1 MKKQL
6 GIVMALVMITFIGF
20 GIIIPVLPEVVDSH
34 FHLNMMLVVYSGVA
48 FLMSPLWG
56 KWSDRFGRKPIIM
69 IGTLGFSLSFLLLA
83 VSNTHVVTQLASHF
97 FAHPQLGVIYA
108 SRVFGGAFSGAVA
121 AVAVAYIAD
130 ITTDE
135 TRTKGMGLIGMSIG
149 LGFII
154 GPGVGALLSQ
164 SNLYLPFYASAVMA
178 LIAFVVVALRLPESL
193 SAEERMARV
202 EGGSRWQA
210 FEGKLKYL
218 YVLGFFVSFS
228 LAGLEGT
235 LQFYN
240 KAKFGATPA
249 DVGIMFLIS
258 GIVGAMIQGG
268 VVRRY
273 IKKGDESKFMVIGL
287 LLSALGFLLLI
298 FTTSFWTG
306 ALYLTVFSAG
316 NSLIRPCV
324 TSLITQRTTVSQGL
338 ASGLSSSMDN
348 LGRIGGPLLGAFLYG
363 IAKELPYAIGVVLS
377 IAAVGLLARFVALDR
392 KPTA

>member
-1 MKKQL
+1 MKKQF
-6 GIVMALVMITFIGF
+6 GMIMALMVITFTGF
-20 GIIIPVLPEVVDSH
+20 GIIIPVLPEVVNSH
-34 FHLNMMLVVYSGVA
+34 FHLNMMLVVYSLVA
-48 FLMSPLWG
+48 FLMSPVWG
-56 KWSDRFGRKPIIM
+56 KMSDRYGRKPIIV
-69 IGTLGFSLSFLLLA
+69 IGTLGFSLSFLMLA
-83 VSNTHVVTQLASHF
+83 LSGADLFVM
-97 FAHPQLGVIYA
+97 YA
-108 SRVFGGAFSGAVA
+108 SRVLGGAFSGAVA

-135 TRTKGMGLIGMSIG
+135 TRTRGMGLIGMSIG

-154 GPGVGALLSQ
+154 GPGVGAGLSVI
-164 SNLYLPFYASAVMA
+164 SLYTPFFVSAVLA
-178 LIAFVVVALRLPESL
+178 LLTGILVALRLPESM
-193 SAEERMARV
+193 SAEERASRQKV
-202 EGGSRWQA
+202 EGSRWQA

-240 KAKFGATPA
+240 KYKFNATPT
-249 DVGIMFLIS
+249 DVGLMFLIS

-273 IKKGDESKFMVIGL
+273 IKKGDETRFMAAGL
-287 LLSALGFLLLI
+287 VLSAVGFLLLI
-298 FTTSFWTG
+298 FTTNFWTG
-306 ALYLTVFSAG
+306 AIYLTVFSAG

-324 TSLITQRTTVSQGL
+324 TSLITQRTTVAQGL

-363 IAKELPYAIGVVLS
+363 LHVQLPYIVGVVLS
-377 IAAVGLLARFVALDR
+377 LAAIALLSRFASLDR
-392 KPTA
+392 RA

>member
-69 IGTLGFSLSFLLLA
+69 VGTLGFSLSFLLLA
-83 VSNTHVVTQLASHF
+83 VSD
-97 FAHPQLGVIYA
+97 AHLTVMYA
-108 SRVFGGAFSGAVA
+108 SRVLGGAFSGAVA

-154 GPGVGALLSQ
+154 GPGVGALLSHVD
-164 SNLYLPFYASAVMA
+164 LYFPFYASAVMA
-178 LIAFVVVALRLPESL
+178 LLAFVIVALKLPESL
-193 SAEERMARV
+193 SAEERLARV
-202 EGGSRWQA
+202 EGGSRWKA
-210 FEGKLKYL
+210 FQGKLKYL

-240 KAKFGATPA
+240 KDKFGATPA

-258 GIVGAMIQGG
+258 GIVGALIQGG

-273 IKKGDESKFMVIGL
+273 IKKGDEPKFMVIGL

-298 FTTSFWTG
+298 FTQDFWTG

-338 ASGLSSSMDN
+338 ASGLSSSMDS

-363 IAKELPYAIGVVLS
+363 FAKELPYAVGVVLS
-377 IAAVGLLARFVALDR
+377 IAAVGLLARFVTLDR
-392 KPTA
+392 KPAA